1 VSKALCGVQPEPCDS
16 GMATILEFPRRE
28 AAARHARQQRPAK
41 IIIFPGTRVERRE
54 YNLADRTKPV
64 KGASKS
70 RSQALELDD
79 R

>member
-1 VSKALCGVQPEPCDS
+1 VAFNPNLAMRA
-16 GMATILEFPRRE
+16 MATILEFPRRGT
-28 AAARHARQQRPAK
+28 AARHSRQGRPAK

-64 KGASKS
+64 KGVSKQS
-70 RSQALELDD
+70 RSHALELDD

>member
-1 VSKALCGVQPEPCDS
+1 MAFNPNLAMRA
-16 GMATILEFPRRE
+16 MATILEFPRRGT
-28 AAARHARQQRPAK
+28 AARRSREGRPAK

-64 KGASKS
+64 KGVSKQS
-70 RSQALELDD
+70 RSHALELDD